1 MSNPETPP
9 PLPVKPV
16 ILKEP
21 KAPAPLFP
29 DRTPSNIPAARSES
43 GAGSAGEDIPEK
55 WRGLFKAGEK
65 IVWQGRGRSGAVQVK
80 RVSRGGMTSA
90 IVMIAFSLFWMG
102 IASRGGGFI
111 WAFGLIF
118 LYKGLTSLKEALG
131 GRITKE
137 VAAQGAHYTLTNKAA
152 YIGHYKG
159 DLERI
164 EITPAMR
171 ITLHGDS
178 VLFAVKRGRTDKP
191 YGFENIDNAADIYAM
206 MRGIERGAR

>member
-1 MSNPETPP
+1 MSDPETPP

-16 ILKEP
+16 VLKEP
-21 KAPAPLFP
+21 KATRGPDPMPPALPKTT
-29 DRTPSNIPAARSES
+29 DQPATS
-43 GAGSAGEDIPEK
+43 DIPEK

-102 IASRGGGFI
+102 IASRGNGFI

-178 VLFAVKRGRTDKP
+178 VLFAVKRGRPDKP